1 MNENCQLA
9 DTLFMD
15 QFFFNQEQ
23 LLYRIKRAWNID
35 RTVKENQSEYLMVF
49 DSALCLFRA
58 MFLEKLSKNY
68 TYQNYFQKI
77 GKPEIAENINKYL
90 DGPFD
95 CTGNSIRQV
104 LKFIA
109 DKFVCHVDSI
119 TNKDLGMANAW
130 MASLGN
136 PYFDNNLLAIV
147 ENLNAIISNK
157 E

>member
-1 MNENCQLA
+1 MNENYELL
-9 DTLFMD
+9 DMLFLD

-23 LLYRIKRAWNID
+23 LVYRINRAWNID
-35 RTVKENQSEYLMVF
+35 RTVKENQSEYLMAF

-58 MFLEKLSKNY
+58 MFLEKLPNNY
-68 TYQNYFQKI
+68 TYQNYFQKT
-77 GKPEIAENINKYL
+77 GKPEIAENINNYL

-95 CTGNSIRQV
+95 CTGKSIRQV

-119 TNKDLGMANAW
+119 TNTDLGLANAW

-136 PYFDNNLLAIV
+136 PYFENNLLAIV
-147 ENLNAIISNK
+147 ENLNKIISCK
-157 E
+157 

>member
-1 MNENCQLA
+1 MNENSQLT

-23 LLYRIKRAWNID
+23 LVYRIKRAWNID
-35 RTVKENQSEYLMVF
+35 RTIKENQSEYLMAF

-58 MFLEKLSKNY
+58 MFLERLSKNY

-90 DGPFD
+90 DSPFD
-95 CTGNSIRQV
+95 STGTSIRQV

-109 DKFVCHVDSI
+109 DKFVCHVDCI

-136 PYFDNNLLAIV
+136 PYFDNNLLVIV
-147 ENLNAIISNK
+147 ESLNTIISNK